1 MSNVSFIVIAVT
13 IGVIGQILIKKGLNL
28 LGNINFSG
36 GFVHS
41 YLKIF
46 FAPYVILGV
55 LTYVCS
61 IFFWLYALSK
71 VDLSFAYPFLA
82 ISYVLIVL
90 ASQFFLG
97 ENVPFLRWIGVLV
110 ICVGVFLV
118 SKSH

>member
-1 MSNVSFIVIAVT
+1 MSNVPFIVIAVT
-13 IGVIGQILIKKGLNL
+13 IGVVGQILIKKGLNL
-28 LGNINFSG
+28 LGDINFSG

-55 LTYVCS
+55 LTYFCS

-82 ISYVLIVL
+82 LSYVFIVL
-90 ASQFFLG
+90 ASQYYLG
-97 ENVPFLRWIGVLV
+97 EIVPFIRWIGVLV
-110 ICVGVFLV
+110 ICFGVLIV
-118 SKSH
+118 SKS